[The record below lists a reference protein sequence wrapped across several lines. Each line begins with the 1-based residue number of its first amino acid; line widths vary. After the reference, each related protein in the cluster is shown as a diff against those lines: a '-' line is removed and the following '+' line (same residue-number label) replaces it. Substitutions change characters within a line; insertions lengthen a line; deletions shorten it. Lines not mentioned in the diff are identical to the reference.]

1 MRSMRLPVLAL
12 LGLLFSGSSYLAAGQ
27 PLASEWPILEDILE
41 TGAVVGIE
49 ELGTGA
55 NRPLKVTLSK
65 DGRTVDAVW
74 KPIKRGPREEAW
86 ESYQAEVAA
95 YELDKMLMLR
105 MVPPTVEREIRGLK
119 GSLQLWL
126 VGYRRFDEARAEAPA
141 GVAWDRTMSRMKV
154 FDNLISNWARSEKDF
169 MVDPEWN
176 VVLID
181 HSQAFLST
189 RELSAKPDQIPEIF
203 DKRLMERLR
212 SLQADALSMRFGRV
226 LLDPQVR
233 AILGR
238 RDALLTL
245 MEKAIA
251 EKGEEAVLF

>member
-1 MRSMRLPVLAL
+1 LGFLAL
-12 LGLLFSGSSYLAAGQ
+12 GSSELGLGQ
-27 PLASEWPILEDILE
+27 TPARPHDWPILEDVLA
-41 TGAVVGIE
+41 TGAVVAIQ
-49 ELGTGA
+49 ELGKGA
-55 NRPLKVTLSK
+55 NKPLKVTLQK
-65 DGRTVDAVW
+65 EGRTVDGVW
-74 KPIKRGPREEAW
+74 KPIKRGPREETW

-95 YELDKMLMLR
+95 YELDKMLGLH
-105 MVPPTVEREIRGLK
+105 MVPPTVVREIQGLK
-119 GSLQLWL
+119 GSLQLW
-126 VGYRRFDEARAEAPA
+126 VEGSRIFEEARAEAPG

-154 FDNLISNWARSEKDF
+154 FDNLISNWARSDKDF

-189 RELSAKPDQIPEIF
+189 TTLSAKPDQVPTIF
-203 DKRLMERLR
+203 DKRLMERIR
-212 SLQADALSMRFGRV
+212 SLQSDILQMRFGRM

-245 MEKAIA
+245 MEELIA
-251 EKGEEAVLF
+251 EKGESAVLF